1 MEYNHHDIISQV
13 PVDYYQKG
21 VEENFLQRFWHTHKL
36 SAVLSFVYK
45 NPKKILDTGCA
56 SGWFISRISNK
67 FPDAECFGVDL
78 YKDAIEYAKK
88 RYKNISFTVA
98 DAHRLPY
105 KNNSFDVVVSTE
117 VIEHLNNPEIALG
130 EIYRVLGKNGKCIIE
145 VDSGSLL
152 FTIVWFLWTKF
163 TGQVW
168 HEAHL
173 HSFNPQKLEK
183 LLKQVG
189 FAVLH
194 KKKFNFGMAMVFLA
208 EKK

>member
-1 MEYNHHDIISQV
+1 MGHNHHDIISQV

-21 VEENFLQRFWHTHKL
+21 IEENFLQRFWHTHKL
-36 SAVLSFVYK
+36 SAVLSLMYK
-45 NPKKILDTGCA
+45 KPKKILDTGCA
-56 SGWFISRISNK
+56 SGWFISKISNK
-67 FPDAECFGVDL
+67 FPDTECFGVDI

-88 RYKNISFTVA
+88 RYKNINFTIA
-98 DAHRLPY
+98 DAHKLPY
-105 KNNSFDVVVSTE
+105 KNNSFDMVVCTE

-130 EIYRVLGKNGKCIIE
+130 EIHRVLEKDGKCIIE
-145 VDSGSLL
+145 VDSGNLL

-163 TGQVW
+163 IGQVW

-183 LLKQVG
+183 LLRRVG
-189 FAVLH
+189 FTVLQ